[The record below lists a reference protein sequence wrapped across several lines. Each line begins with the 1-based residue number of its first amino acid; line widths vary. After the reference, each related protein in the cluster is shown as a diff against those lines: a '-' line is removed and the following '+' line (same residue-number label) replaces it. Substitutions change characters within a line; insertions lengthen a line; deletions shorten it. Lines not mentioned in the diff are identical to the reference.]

1 MELKL
6 TDNLT
11 PLSFLLDRYS
21 ATGMDPSPALHACMK
36 VKVYLVPGKAK
47 VHKNSCHLSHAA

>member
-1 MELKL
+1 MELKF
-6 TDNLT
+6 TDNLS
-11 PLSFLLDRYS
+11 PLSCSIDTLLQ
-21 ATGMDPSPALHACMK
+21 AWILHTPLHACMK